1 MSNATKKKTTKK
13 TKKISPT
20 QLTMAW
26 MKRRGFVA
34 QIVERWNPFAKVR
47 QDLFQVID
55 IVAVNK
61 QGDLLGIQ
69 VTTRSNMSSRRA
81 KVRESLGAKY
91 WATHNQIQVHGW
103 QKVGPRWTV
112 TVCQMEYDKHAA
124 MWVEIELEGDTS
136 KKAAQ

>member
-1 MSNATKKKTTKK
+1 MSNATKKKKTT

-55 IVAVNK
+55 IVAVNER
-61 QGDLLGIQ
+61 GDLIGIQ
-69 VTTRSNMSSRRA
+69 VTTRGNMSSREN
-81 KVRESLGAKY
+81 KVYASVGAKY
-91 WATHNQIQVHGW
+91 WATCNYIEVHGW

-112 TVCQMEYDKHAA
+112 KVCALEYAKNDGV
-124 MWVEIELEGDTS
+124 WVTNVYEGDTRR
-136 KKAAQ
+136 KEIAP